1 VEKFEKAKKN
11 KHMTFPEAAQLA
23 SEAKAKEL
31 WLTHFSPSLTWPESY
46 VKQVKGIFDNV
57 IAAKDGQTKSEIFC
71 LSRWTF
77 FLCCYRI

>member
-1 VEKFEKAKKN
+1 MYAEVEKFEKAKKN

-57 IAAKDGQTKSEIFC
+57 IAAKDGQTIELDFDKE
-71 LSRWTF
+71 
-77 FLCCYRI
+77 